1 MTTARQRANEY
12 SPAESVLGLSLWPD
26 EIVAAASN
34 FAVSDIT
41 TLIEGDGYA
50 IITIEQ
56 PKPVLTESEYPVLA
70 AIWDND
76 DDDAAFDSL

>member
-1 MTTARQRANEY
+1 MTTARQRADEQ
-12 SPAESVLGLSLWPD
+12 SPVDSVLGLSLWPD

-34 FAVSDIT
+34 LAVSDIT

-56 PKPVLTESEYPVLA
+56 SKPALKETEYPVLA

-76 DDDAAFDSL
+76 DDAEAFDSL